1 MWKPG
6 DVIAWRGIARN
17 RPWHIQSVI
26 VVKDTLDE
34 LVVTVLPGAEGVAE
48 KDYTKGKK
56 NGKRL
61 WDFANNDWEL
71 AKYSWHTNRVL
82 AMVQPE
88 KYYAILYFW
97 HHQHNKF
104 IGYYVNF
111 QLPFQRVHGGINTL
125 DLDLDLVIE
134 PDFSFRWKDQEDYQ
148 QAIHHGIISPE
159 WIRGVEGATPEIFD
173 KLDRRHYPFD
183 GSWLHWLPDP
193 AWPPPTLPEN
203 WDKI

>member
-1 MWKPG
+1 MWQPG

-26 VVKDTLDE
+26 VVSDTPDE
-34 LVVTVLPGAEGVAE
+34 LVVAFLPGAEGVAE

-61 WDFANNDWEL
+61 WDFANNGWEL

-82 AMVQPE
+82 AIVQPE
-88 KYYAILYFW
+88 KYYAIMCFW
-97 HHQHNKF
+97 NHEHDEF

-111 QLPFQRVHGGINTL
+111 QVPFQRSHCGIDTL
-125 DLDLDLVIE
+125 DLDLDLDVE
-134 PDFSFRWKDQEDYQ
+134 PDFSFRWKDEEDYQ
-148 QAIHHGIISPE
+148 KAIHYGLISPE
-159 WIRGVEGATPEIFD
+159 WIQGIEEAKPEI
-173 KLDRRHYPFD
+173 LDRLEKRHYPFD
-183 GSWLHWLPDP
+183 GSLLDWMPDP
-193 AWPPPTLPEN
+193 NWTPPTLPEN